1 MFYLRKGTIC
11 NWGCF
16 SSLISQSQI
25 IWEGAL
31 RVNTP
36 NSPSELALKSSVFK
50 ASHKTGSPLREESK
64 LFWAGVCNWPIA
76 GSLSHAHCPPAARA
90 GLTAARISGHALD
103 GITLIPNAFGSHPA
117 QVQIFVFD
125 LSWHSASGFGVL
137 SPCTTHRHR
146 GTLCPAKALHSL
158 AWGYKAPADC
168 RDTCRQSMG
177 VHANLWVLGV
187 QLGWAAPATSEVLWS
202 WGSQSFTNP
211 AWVHAS
217 LNGKIFLHL
226 GMFRNTEISQ
236 IQMWNQNA

>member
-1 MFYLRKGTIC
+1 MSYLRKGTIC

-36 NSPSELALKSSVFK
+36 NSPSELALKSSVLKHPTKQGLPLEKK
-50 ASHKTGSPLREESK
+50 ASCFEQESATGPL
-64 LFWAGVCNWPIA
+64 LAPW
-76 GSLSHAHCPPAARA
+76 SHAHCPPAARA

-103 GITLIPNAFGSHPA
+103 GITLKPNAFGSHPA
-117 QVQIFVFD
+117 QVQIFVFS
-125 LSWHSASGFGVL
+125 LSWHSASGFGVS

-146 GTLCPAKALHSL
+146 GTFCPAKALHNL
-158 AWGYKAPADC
+158 ARGYKAPEDC
-168 RDTCRQSMG
+168 GGTCRQSMG
-177 VHANLWVLGV
+177 MHANLWVLGV

-226 GMFRNTEISQ
+226 GMFRNTEINQ
-236 IQMWNQNA
+236 IQMWNQYA